1 MLVDNQENYALGAY
15 LSENKSIKELIAV
28 STEDNIK
35 LSYMKSMIAN
45 INNVSDNQ
53 VKIDD
58 GTGKELKTIPVNTY
72 NKIEKNLEK
81 VENKAK
87 EVKPAQKKEEQKK
100 ETVFEKV
107 KKIKKVS
114 DVSNIVK
121 PH

>member
-1 MLVDNQENYALGAY
+1 MCSSDLFSKPVENAVLVNGEKPGDAVASIPLAGFKSAPIMLVDNQENYALGAY

-58 GTGKELKTIPVNTY
+58 GTGKELKTIPVNY
-72 NKIEKNLEK
+72 SHLFHLLN
-81 VENKAK
+81 
-87 EVKPAQKKEEQKK
+87 
-100 ETVFEKV
+100 
-107 KKIKKVS
+107 
-114 DVSNIVK
+114 
-121 PH
+121 